1 MSFVSSLGSQ
11 SRQSAVMNENQ
22 QTLLG
27 QIDTQRQSISGV
39 NIDEEM
45 MDLVQYQQSY
55 KAISRYVTVLDELL
69 DTVISRMG
77 ITGR

>member
-1 MSFVSSLGSQ
+1 MD
-11 SRQSAVMNENQ
+11 ENQ

-45 MDLVQYQQSY
+45 MALIEYQQSY

-69 DTVISRMG
+69 DTVISKMG